1 MAALESFSHVPF
13 SMLFKHSEP
22 HGKTAKAQIKARLG
36 NRLLSIQREEFW
48 ILTNSGG
55 LFI

>member
-1 MAALESFSHVPF
+1 
-13 SMLFKHSEP
+13 MLFKHSEP